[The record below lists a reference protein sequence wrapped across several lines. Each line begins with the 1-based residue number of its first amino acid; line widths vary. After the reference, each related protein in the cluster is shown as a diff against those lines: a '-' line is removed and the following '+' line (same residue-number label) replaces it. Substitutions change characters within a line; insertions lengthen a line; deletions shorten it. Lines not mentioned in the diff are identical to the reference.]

1 MCQCYKE
8 MVDHLLIHCDGAYQL
23 WSFVFWYFGVSAWS
37 VDWVDELVGEHS
49 FDIWNLI
56 PLCLVWC
63 IWRERNICTF
73 EHVESSGDQ
82 LLASFV
88 GTSYDWSQIWELTS
102 SDSLPNFIDSSYSK
116 RGWPFHFN
124 LNNST
129 NLSKPKPAFRL
140 QSPNEDYAQLTA
152 LRVGVGSPFNLTQT
166 AQAEGPLCSTPK
178 PPS

>member
-1 MCQCYKE
+1 M
-8 MVDHLLIHCDGAYQL
+8 
-23 WSFVFWYFGVSAWS
+23 
-37 VDWVDELVGEHS
+37 VGEHS

-116 RGWPFHFN
+116 RG
-124 LNNST
+124 
-129 NLSKPKPAFRL
+129 
-140 QSPNEDYAQLTA
+140 
-152 LRVGVGSPFNLTQT
+152 
-166 AQAEGPLCSTPK
+166 
-178 PPS
+178 